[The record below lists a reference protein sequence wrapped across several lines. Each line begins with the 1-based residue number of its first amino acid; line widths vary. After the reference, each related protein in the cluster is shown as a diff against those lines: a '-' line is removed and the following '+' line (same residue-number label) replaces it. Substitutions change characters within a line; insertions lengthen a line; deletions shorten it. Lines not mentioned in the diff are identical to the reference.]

1 MGYEKIEEPQNYPE
15 LAIYAIWRA
24 SGIRYILTANVSPT
38 VHGSHR
44 FPANGGRESV
54 HVATTETKQTL
65 TTPPVPSLASS
76 DSVHMKGRWR
86 RKPICFQRR
95 LSLKSTINGSVGSGV
110 CMGSIPLLTSL

>member
-76 DSVHMKGRWR
+76 DFSPHERAVAAKADMFSASPFSEVYHQWQCWEWG
-86 RKPICFQRR
+86 
-95 LSLKSTINGSVGSGV
+95 LHG
-110 CMGSIPLLTSL
+110 